1 MTPPAD
7 PVAIL
12 KKRRLPAIAV
22 LNDALEVVWLSG
34 DAAALM
40 ALPGEV
46 PQGESEPGT
55 ARTLGDVAREV
66 AGRLLGQP
74 LDSIDFEA
82 VEADVVAPEDGPVY
96 GLRAAYL
103 VSADTGPG
111 AAPMVIVHIDT
122 VALEREID
130 FDAVRRRY
138 GISRREQDVL
148 RLLYFGKGNR
158 EIGELLFISEYTVK
172 DHLKAIM
179 AKMEA
184 SSRAEVLYKLAT
196 AA

>member
-22 LNDALEVVWLSG
+22 LNDRLELVWVSG

-40 ALPGEV
+40 ALPGE
-46 PQGESEPGT
+46 PLSSGALPTDEPG
-55 ARTLGDVAREV
+55 RVLGDVARDV
-66 AGRLLGQP
+66 AARLLAQP
-74 LDSIDFEA
+74 VHPEA
-82 VEADVVAPEDGPVY
+82 VEADAVAPEDGPVY
-96 GLRAAYL
+96 GFRAAYL
-103 VSADTGPG
+103 VSTDVGPR
-111 AAPMVIVHIDT
+111 ALPMVIVHIDT

-172 DHLKAIM
+172 DHIKAIM

-184 SSRAEVLYKLAT
+184 TSRAQVLYKLAT

>member
-46 PQGESEPGT
+46 PHPEGEPGA
-55 ARTLGDVAREV
+55 ARSLGDVAREV

-74 LDSIDFEA
+74 LDPEA

-103 VSADTGPG
+103 VSAGTGPG
-111 AAPMVIVHIDT
+111 IAPMVIVHIDT
-122 VALEREID
+122 VALEREVD